1 MYNLEN
7 RKIGHNSLKTPPI
20 GLTIAE
26 IESDERCDR
35 MGMDE
40 RYKIMEI
47 HKIAHISFKKPL
59 IGLKV
64 AEMEALKIRV
74 FT

>member
-1 MYNLEN
+1 MCN
-7 RKIGHNSLKTPPI
+7 PPDYAVI
-20 GLTIAE
+20 IAE

-47 HKIAHISFKKPL
+47 HKIAHISFKKTL

-64 AEMEALKIRV
+64 AEMESLKIRV
-74 FT
+74 